1 MFSSFTPEV
10 INMIGKGVLETLY
23 MTLVSTICGYIIGLP
38 WGVALSVTDKS
49 GLRPN
54 RAVYQVLSFIANVMR
69 SIPFLILLIL
79 VMPFTLFL
87 IGRTYGSTAT
97 IVPLTLSASPLI
109 ARMVETSLQDVDRAD
124 DQEEHGHRPPR
135 QLPKRN
141 AHERDRKEHPLV
153 RRDASVVLDAERPLG
168 DVADGNRQERERGA
182 DRNLKPQR
190 QQGRRVGEG
199 DARQRTE
206 RAGREGN
213 EEPDAA
219 SRRQEYAEAP
229 HAFASSGGGLT
240 AASFAANALTPS

>member
-109 ARMVETSLQDVDRAD
+109 ARMVETSLQDVDRGVIEA
-124 DQEEHGHRPPR
+124 
-135 QLPKRN
+135 
-141 AHERDRKEHPLV
+141 
-153 RRDASVVLDAERPLG
+153 AESM
-168 DVADGNRQERERGA
+168 GA
-182 DRNLKPQR
+182 DTLTIIL
-190 QQGRRVGEG
+190 RVMLVE
-199 DARQRTE
+199 ARVSLISGIVIMLGTVLGYSAM
-206 RAGREGN
+206 AGVVG
-213 EEPDAA
+213 
-219 SRRQEYAEAP
+219 
-229 HAFASSGGGLT
+229 GGGLGDIAIRYGYYRYQADIMIVT
-240 AASFAANALTPS
+240 VILLVALVMILQLLGSKIALALDKRK

>member
-109 ARMVETSLQDVDRAD
+109 ARMVETSLQDVDRGVIEA
-124 DQEEHGHRPPR
+124 
-135 QLPKRN
+135 
-141 AHERDRKEHPLV
+141 
-153 RRDASVVLDAERPLG
+153 AESM
-168 DVADGNRQERERGA
+168 GA
-182 DRNLKPQR
+182 DTLTIIL
-190 QQGRRVGEG
+190 RVMLVE
-199 DARQRTE
+199 ARVSLISGIVIMLGTVLGYSAM
-206 RAGREGN
+206 AGVV
-213 EEPDAA
+213 
-219 SRRQEYAEAP
+219 
-229 HAFASSGGGLT
+229 GGAVILLV
-240 AASFAANALTPS
+240 ALVMILQLLGSKIALALDKRK